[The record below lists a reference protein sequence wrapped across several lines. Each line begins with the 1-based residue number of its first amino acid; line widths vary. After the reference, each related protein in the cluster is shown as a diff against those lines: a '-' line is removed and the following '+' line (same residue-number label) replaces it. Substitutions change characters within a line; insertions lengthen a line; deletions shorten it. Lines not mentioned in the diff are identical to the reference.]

1 MKTICFHSSNHPAF
15 YKGRMYYNGHLRPK
29 QHTHPR
35 PTSAYTPAH
44 PHAAVQAPTRR
55 YRYRRSRVTP
65 SRAILPPT
73 PFILLA
79 LRLGVALAAGAA
91 MVHGAT
97 DSTRVGGTQPEVD
110 EEWAQKSVDGTP
122 FGHKLKSR
130 FGLAPEYANLNHGS
144 FGALSNEVRDAQRK
158 LLEQA
163 ESRPDKWFRNDYF
176 VKVEQVRSLAPVVES
191 PITSIEQHCSKRIF
205 LRAAPGSTDTCPALL
220 THLPHTPYYR
230 PLPE

>member
-1 MKTICFHSSNHPAF
+1 M
-15 YKGRMYYNGHLRPK
+15 
-29 QHTHPR
+29 
-35 PTSAYTPAH
+35 
-44 PHAAVQAPTRR
+44 
-55 YRYRRSRVTP
+55 
-65 SRAILPPT
+65 
-73 PFILLA
+73 
-79 LRLGVALAAGAA
+79 
-91 MVHGAT
+91 
-97 DSTRVGGTQPEVD
+97 GGTQPEVD

-191 PITSIEQHCSKRIF
+191 PITSIEQHCR
-205 LRAAPGSTDTCPALL
+205 
-220 THLPHTPYYR
+220 
-230 PLPE
+230 